1 MHVAII
7 GGGIVGTSAA
17 AFLAGEGVGVTVF
30 EREGIASG
38 ASGRN
43 SGVIQHPFDPALL
56 TLYRDTVE
64 IYRSLDLEAV
74 PTGFRLDVEPAG
86 LLLATPSLDTAEARA
101 RELARIHPHLA
112 PEVLDAGALRR
123 LEPSLAPGMTACR
136 VGIGYPVVPSA
147 PTYAMATLAE
157 RRGAL
162 IRQGRAASLLIEDG
176 RCRGVIVE
184 GRTIEA
190 DAVIVAAGP
199 WTPDIVDPTGR
210 WRPIER
216 VWGVVVETLLADP
229 PRHVIENAELDEALA
244 TDPTAAAGPGVGG
257 EGRDPASAGH
267 APASAGHAHDPGSS
281 SFSLV
286 TAGGVS
292 VVGSTFLD
300 VEPDPAAWV
309 EPLLAGGATYVPGIA
324 DAPIREVR
332 LCARPTSRDGR
343 PLIGALP
350 DVQGLFVCA
359 GHGPWGI
366 TTGPGSARLI
376 ADLVLSRAPEIPAA
390 LDAARFEPARA

>member
-17 AFLAGEGVGVTVF
+17 AFLAGEGAGVTAF
-30 EREGIASG
+30 EREGIAAG

-43 SGVIQHPFDPALL
+43 SGVIQHPFDPALVA
-56 TLYRDTVE
+56 LYRETVE

-74 PTGFRLDVEPAG
+74 PTGFRLDAEPAG
-86 LLLATPSLDTAEARA
+86 LLLATPWLGTAEARA

-112 PEVLDAGALRR
+112 PEVLDAGELHR
-123 LEPSLAPGMTACR
+123 LEPSIAPGMAACR
-136 VGIGYPVVPSA
+136 VEIGYPVIPSA

-157 RRGAL
+157 RRGAV
-162 IRQGRAASLLIEDG
+162 IRQGRGASLLIDGG

-184 GRTIEA
+184 GRSIEA
-190 DAVIVAAGP
+190 DAVVVTAGP
-199 WTPDIVDPTGR
+199 WTPEIVDPTGR
-210 WRPIER
+210 WRPIGR

-244 TDPTAAAGPGVGG
+244 TDPLAAVGAGVGG
-257 EGRDPASAGH
+257 EGREPVSAG
-267 APASAGHAHDPGSS
+267 PAHDAGSS

-300 VEPDPAAWV
+300 AEPDPAAWV

-343 PLIGALP
+343 PLIGAVP
-350 DVQGLFVCA
+350 GIEGLFVCA

-376 ADLVLSRAPEIPAA
+376 ADLVLGRTPEIPAA
-390 LDAARFEPARA
+390 LDAARFGPARA